1 MFLVLC
7 SYYAPGNVAIVSTG
21 ADVAAVSD
29 VPVVPAVPDGPAAD
43 VAAVPPG
50 LAADVCD
57 VPPGLAADVCDVPP
71 GLAAVVGVITSPGL
85 IGADAAEVCDVPG
98 PPPGPDIVSDADEA
112 TVSSA
117 VVAAMVSV
125 A

>member
-29 VPVVPAVPDGPAAD
+29 APVVPAVPDGPAAD
-43 VAAVPPG
+43 VAA
-50 LAADVCD
+50 

>member
-7 SYYAPGNVAIVSTG
+7 SYYAPGNVAIVSSG

-29 VPVVPAVPDGPAAD
+29 VPVVPPVPDGPAAD
-43 VAAVPPG
+43 VVAVPPG
-50 LAADVCD
+50 LAVDVC
-57 VPPGLAADVCDVPP
+57 VVPP
-71 GLAAVVGVITSPGL
+71 GLAAVADVVSPPGL
-85 IGADAAEVCDVPG
+85 IGTDAAEVCDVPG